1 MDLSEGIFDNEKEF
15 YNLAAEYF
23 YNISADEYE
32 TIQFDRIVS
41 KSISILLDHDFI
53 PTPYV
58 EIRLELCKDEKKI
71 ANYFLYVNE
80 DKEFIDEFLY

>member
-1 MDLSEGIFDNEKEF
+1 M
-15 YNLAAEYF
+15 
-23 YNISADEYE
+23 
-32 TIQFDRIVS
+32 TILQSVS
-41 KSISILLDHDFI
+41 IA
-53 PTPYV
+53 